1 MTQESIHSFAQ
12 QGNFQ
17 GIKNIVSSQP
27 SSVNSKDEDE
37 RIALHWSSSGGFVE
51 ITEFLLASGS
61 EVNSQDEENW
71 TPLICAVGKLP
82 GFTSSCR
89 KNRNSVSSIGR

>member
-1 MTQESIHSFAQ
+1 MTLESIHSFAQ
-12 QGNFQ
+12 QGNLQ

-37 RIALHWSSSGGFVE
+37 RIALHWASSRGFVE

-61 EVNSQDEENW
+61 DVNAQDEENW
-71 TPLICAVGKLP
+71 TPLICAVGKLL
-82 GFTSSCR
+82 GLTCSCW
-89 KNRNSVSSIGR
+89 KNRDCISSLGR